1 MKIKEKIRETYR
13 IGKEKCSLF
22 AKKLKKGIR
31 NVLVIGG
38 LFVVILCIANAKIN
52 ELEANLRAAL
62 QEKEHIEVTNVIVKE
77 KLIPLQELA
86 TSQFEYT
93 GIKEISNSRELL
105 GVDIPLT
112 TKEIDITYSGII
124 KVGYDLENIEY
135 EIVPG
140 MNVII
145 FKLPT
150 PTVSNYILQDS
161 IVCEEKNN
169 IFNPIQADEVSNYLV
184 TVEQEELI
192 RAEQQ
197 GLYTEA
203 EQHIKKVITDHFEE
217 LDYKTMFI

>member
-22 AKKLKKGIR
+22 VKNLKKGIR

-38 LFVVILCIANAKIN
+38 LFVVVLCIANAKIN

-93 GIKEISNSRELL
+93 GLKEINKAREVL

-112 TKEIDITYSGII
+112 TKEIDISYSGVIE
-124 KVGYDLENIEY
+124 VGYDLNDMNY
-135 EIVPG
+135 EIIPG
-140 MNVII
+140 LNTIVLQ
-145 FKLPT
+145 LPE
-150 PTVSNYILQDS
+150 PTVDSYIIQDT
-161 IVCEEKNN
+161 IVCNEKNN
-169 IFNPIQADEVSNYLV
+169 ILNPIHADEVSKCLV
-184 TVEQEELI
+184 DVEKEELQ

-197 GLYTEA
+197 GIYTCLLYTSPSPR
-203 EQHIKKVITDHFEE
+203 D
-217 LDYKTMFI
+217 